1 MKNIKKRNIE
11 DDFAP
16 VGTKECQM
24 KCDRIVLKT
33 KTGPVLVCNGCNRI
47 VMDMRDE
54 SSKFR

>member
-33 KTGPVLVCNGCNRI
+33 KSGPVLVCNECKRI
-47 VMDMRDE
+47 VMDMRDKT
-54 SSKFR
+54 STI